1 MEQIILFILVTFL
14 VIMNVIAFILMGLD
28 KHRARNH
35 EWRIRESTLL
45 MSALLGGSAGA
56 LFGMKFFHHKT
67 RHLKFTIGL
76 PVCLLI
82 NGMIVV
88 LILWC
93 IR

>member
-1 MEQIILFILVTFL
+1 MRLIIVYIFVIYLAIINVT
-14 VIMNVIAFILMGLD
+14 AFILMGLD
-28 KHRARNH
+28 KLRARKH

-56 LFGMKFFHHKT
+56 LCGMKVFHHKT
-67 RHLKFTIGL
+67 KHFKFTIGV

-82 NGMIVV
+82 NCIIVV